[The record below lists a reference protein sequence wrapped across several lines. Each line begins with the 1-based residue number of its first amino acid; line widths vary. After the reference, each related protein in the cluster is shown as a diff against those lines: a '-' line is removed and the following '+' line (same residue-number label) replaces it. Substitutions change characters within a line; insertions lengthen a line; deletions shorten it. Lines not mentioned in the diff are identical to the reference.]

1 MKVAI
6 IGFGLIG
13 ASIAVSL
20 KSRMD
25 LEIVA
30 VDVNDESLSYG
41 KSMGWLDV
49 PRGTPDDAIR
59 DSDYVIIA
67 THLAVIRDVALEVSR
82 YLSGRELVMDVSSVK
97 GWIVRYISPIFKGIA
112 SFVPTHPIAGTEKHG
127 AKNAVKDLFCGARL
141 IITPWD
147 NSDEEIEKAVRFWEL
162 LGSRVEFM
170 DPFVH
175 DRIFSKVSHLPHLI
189 AYALVD
195 MLIGDDDYA
204 VRYAGSGFR
213 DFTRI
218 AASSP
223 EMWVEIFRLNREN
236 LLRDLDSIINLLLDY
251 KRCIEIED
259 YRELAERLEKASNL
273 RKNLVEILKR

>member
-1 MKVAI
+1 MKVTI
-6 IGFGLIG
+6 VGFGLIG

-20 KSRMD
+20 KERMD

-30 VDVNDESLSYG
+30 VDINSESLSYG

-49 PRGTPDDAIR
+49 PRGTPDETIR
-59 DSDYVIIA
+59 DSDYVILA
-67 THLAVIRDVALEVSR
+67 THLAVIRDVAFNVSR

-97 GWIVRYISPIFKGIA
+97 GWIVRNLSPIFKGIA
-112 SFVPTHPIAGTEKHG
+112 PFVPTHPIAGTEKHG
-127 AKNAVKDLFCGARL
+127 VKNAVRDLFNGARL

-147 NSDEEIEKAVRFWEL
+147 NSDEEIDKAVSFWEL
-162 LGSRVEFM
+162 LGSRIEFM
-170 DPFVH
+170 DPFIH

-195 MLIGDDDYA
+195 MLTGDDDYA
-204 VRYAGSGFR
+204 VKYAGSGFR

-223 EMWVEIFRLNREN
+223 EMWVEIFKLNREN
-236 LLRDLDSIINLLLDY
+236 LIRDLDSIISLLLDY
-251 KRCIEIED
+251 KRCIEEES
-259 YRELAERLEKASNL
+259 YSYLAERLEKASNL
-273 RKNLVEILKR
+273 RKSLAELLKR